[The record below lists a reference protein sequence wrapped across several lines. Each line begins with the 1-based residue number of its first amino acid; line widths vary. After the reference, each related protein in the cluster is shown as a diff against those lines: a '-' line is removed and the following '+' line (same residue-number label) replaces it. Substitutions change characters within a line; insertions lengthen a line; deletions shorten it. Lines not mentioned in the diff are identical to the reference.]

1 MTQQLVYLGAAD
13 PDDQHLVGI
22 TTMLIPVPKPELPR
36 LTHLV
41 DAVDRALAKYPEG
54 ATAQRLMD
62 GLSPPWR
69 FLTGKWPRLQLELH
83 IQAHTGVTPDPQ
95 TGAYSPG
102 IRMVDKRR
110 DLTLIHHYLVQV
122 LQREQHP
129 LNITELV
136 IKLNHA
142 ALQDGHDYTYTR
154 TAVRKGVED
163 RRRLKWAGS
172 STYALREW
180 AKGLSDPSRMIG
192 RRPQIADEI
201 AHFIR
206 TNGKP
211 MTMEAINA
219 HIESRL
225 SVASHSA
232 YMSIRHHG
240 DKHFQILSDGTVD
253 LADQHK

>member
-1 MTQQLVYLGAAD
+1 MTQQLTYLGAAD

-22 TTMLIPVPKPELPR
+22 TTTLIPVPKTERPQ

-41 DAVDRALAKYPEG
+41 NAVDKALQKYPAG

-62 GLSPPWR
+62 NLPPRWR
-69 FLTGKWPRLQLELH
+69 FLTSKWPRLQLELH
-83 IQAHTGVTPDPQ
+83 IQAHTGLTPDPQ
-95 TGAYSPG
+95 TGAYPPG
-102 IRMVDKRR
+102 LQIVAKHR
-110 DLTLIHHYLVQV
+110 DLPSIHHYLVQV

-142 ALQDGHDYTYTR
+142 ALQDGHDYTYTT

-163 RRRLKWAGS
+163 KMHLKWAGN

-180 AKGLSDPSRMIG
+180 ATGLSDPSRMIG
-192 RRPQIADEI
+192 HRPQIADEI

-211 MTMEAINA
+211 MTMEAINR
-219 HIESRL
+219 HIESQL

-232 YMSIRHHG
+232 YMSVRRHAN
-240 DKHFQILSDGTVD
+240 KHFYILADGRID